1 MTYRSRLAVAAGLL
15 GAVAMLPALP
25 AEAGCKRMGFLV
37 NDYGKDGPTKDAQE
51 GLDKHIAQWAAE
63 QGIEKYT
70 VGKKEVS
77 CELFLN
83 LIVVDEHTCTASA
96 MVCWGGDVPGKAGGQ
111 QAKAKKGTD
120 EAAKSETAKVE
131 PAKVDGGVGDT
142 TKAALSNEASPKTAE
157 AKPEDFQAGRGEAG
171 GRQDRHG
178 CGQG

>member
-1 MTYRSRLAVAAGLL
+1 
-15 GAVAMLPALP
+15 MLPALP

-96 MVCWGGDVPGKAGGQ
+96 MVCWGGDTPGKAGQ

-120 EAAKSETAKVE
+120 EAAKGEAAKVE
-131 PAKVDGGVGDT
+131 PAKADGGVGDT
-142 TKAALSNEASPKTAE
+142 TKAAIAQATA
-157 AKPEDFQAGRGEAG
+157 AHPEDEGWFTRYIPKDKVARIYAI
-171 GRQDRHG
+171 
-178 CGQG
+178 